1 MNEFVFTSRHT
12 GDTPFKCDICKK
24 SFTRKEH
31 YVNHYMWHTG
41 DYILQIVKSSAGK
54 ILIYSFVY
62 FYLIGETPHTCNVCG
77 KKYTRKGM
85 LLHKLWQI
93 HIWGCSLWPIAYLR
107 LFFFWRYPN
116 FVHLNNY
123 NSLKKK
129 IFSHLQSTWQII
141 NALIP
146 AKIHSG
152 AKYVASA
159 FHARNTLPITYCG
172 EWIHLN
178 WPISIFVQEIFFRIL
193 STILIQF
200 FRHTGETPHRC
211 DFCSKVCVWYSG
223 SMTNQLN
230 I

>member
-54 ILIYSFVY
+54 IIIYSFVY

-93 HIWGCSLWPIAYLR
+93 HIWDCSLWPIAYLR
-107 LFFFWRYPN
+107 LFFFGVTQISCIWITTI
-116 FVHLNNY
+116 LW
-123 NSLKKK
+123 KKK
-129 IFSHLQSTWQII
+129 YFLICRALGKSSTRSFRRKSIPVRNMWQVLFTQGTLYQSHIVVSEYT
-141 NALIP
+141 
-146 AKIHSG
+146 
-152 AKYVASA
+152 
-159 FHARNTLPITYCG
+159 
-172 EWIHLN
+172 
-178 WPISIFVQEIFFRIL
+178 
-193 STILIQF
+193 
-200 FRHTGETPHRC
+200 
-211 DFCSKVCVWYSG
+211 
-223 SMTNQLN
+223 
-230 I
+230 